1 MYKVVTK
8 DSVNEV
14 WASGFYSKEIVLK
27 LMDEGYFHRHMYKKD
42 KHKVL
47 IVIEY

>member
-14 WASGFYSKEIVLK
+14 WASGFYSKLK
-27 LMDEGYFHRHMYKKD
+27 AQQRVDEGYFHKFMYESD